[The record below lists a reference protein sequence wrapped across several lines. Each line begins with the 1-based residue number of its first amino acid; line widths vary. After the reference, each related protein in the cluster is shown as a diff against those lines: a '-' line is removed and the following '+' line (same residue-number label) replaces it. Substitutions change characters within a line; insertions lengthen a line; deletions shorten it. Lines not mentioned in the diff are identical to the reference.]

1 MTGGSVPPHLYS
13 FQATVLSAIGAARS
27 PTCGQ
32 SHAAR
37 VLGYAN
43 PALPSAPSRSVS
55 IAKFTV
61 PSFP

>member
-32 SHAAR
+32 HYAAR
-37 VLGYAN
+37 A
-43 PALPSAPSRSVS
+43 PRHESPTLPSAPSRSVS
-55 IAKFTV
+55 IAKFTA

>member
-1 MTGGSVPPHLYS
+1 MIGGSVLPHLYS
-13 FQATVLSAIGAARS
+13 FQATVLSAIGATRS

-32 SHAAR
+32 SHATRAP
-37 VLGYAN
+37 GYAN
-43 PALPSAPSRSVS
+43 PALPSVLSRSVN